1 MRGLVHRR
9 RLVQDRDRLPLVAA
23 CPDMDFEV
31 VGDLSLHRHHE
42 DEVVEEAPAA
52 CVGEVEGARLTVCL
66 RHLPVMIGWVGRYVE
81 GVEPAAVELDVL
93 TFAVCH
99 LDVDVFVVGEG
110 DPPEVARR
118 GRCGDEEQ
126 QYDGRLLL
134 QRAIPNRCTFSH
146 GITRRSAMMLE
157 KPTQDQ
163 HPEAR
168 MCMDPF
174 SLMR

>member
-1 MRGLVHRR
+1 
-9 RLVQDRDRLPLVAA
+9 
-23 CPDMDFEV
+23 
-31 VGDLSLHRHHE
+31 
-42 DEVVEEAPAA
+42 
-52 CVGEVEGARLTVCL
+52 
-66 RHLPVMIGWVGRYVE
+66 
-81 GVEPAAVELDVL
+81 
-93 TFAVCH
+93 
-99 LDVDVFVVGEG
+99 VFVVGEG